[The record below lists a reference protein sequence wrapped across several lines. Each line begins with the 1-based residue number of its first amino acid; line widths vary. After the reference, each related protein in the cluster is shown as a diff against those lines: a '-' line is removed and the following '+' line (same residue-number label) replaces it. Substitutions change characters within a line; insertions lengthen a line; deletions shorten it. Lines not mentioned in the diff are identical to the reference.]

1 LEAKAVEK
9 YIRVSPRK
17 IKYVIDIIKNKPVE
31 QAVGILSLTPKRAAV
46 HIKKAVQ
53 SAAANAMENFK
64 EYKISEE
71 DLYIKEIFVTEG
83 PTLKRFKPRARGRAD
98 RVLKRTSHITVCVS
112 DDKNNQS
119 KKADSKIK
127 AKTGEKAAKTID
139 KKAGSQVKEQ
149 AKKPVT
155 AAGKANSKTKNR
167 ADSKSQSQVSKKEA
181 KN

>member
-1 LEAKAVEK
+1 MEAKAVEK

-31 QAVGILSLTPKRAAV
+31 QAVGILSLTPKRAAA
-46 HIKKAVQ
+46 HIRKAVQ

-64 EYKISEE
+64 EYKVSEE

-119 KKADSKIK
+119 KKPDSKIQ
-127 AKTGEKAAKTID
+127 AKTVQKAAKAID
-139 KKAGSQVKEQ
+139 KKAGSQIKVQ
-149 AKKPVT
+149 AKKTVN
-155 AAGKANSKTKNR
+155 AAGKENSKTKNR
-167 ADSKSQSQVSKKEA
+167 AGSKPKSQVSKKEA

>member
-9 YIRVSPRK
+9 YIRLSPRK

-46 HIKKAVQ
+46 YIRKAVQ

-64 EYKISEE
+64 EYKIAED

-98 RVLKRTSHITVCVS
+98 RVLKRTSHITVFVS
-112 DDKNNQS
+112 DDKN
-119 KKADSKIK
+119 KAVK
-127 AKTGEKAAKTID
+127 KTGKNIQAKSQEKDLKTEN
-139 KKAGSQVKEQ
+139 KKAGSKLKELVK
-149 AKKPVT
+149 KT
-155 AAGKANSKTKNR
+155 SSSAGKVNNKIKGR
-167 ADSKSQSQVSKKEA
+167 ADSKSGSQDNKKEA
-181 KN
+181 KD

>member
-17 IKYVIDIIKNKPVE
+17 VKYVIDIIKNKPVE
-31 QAVGILSLTPKRAAV
+31 QAVGILSLTPKSAAV

-64 EYKISEE
+64 EYKVSED

-119 KKADSKIK
+119 KKADSKIQPK
-127 AKTGEKAAKTID
+127 SGKKSANAIDEKAGGKTKEKV
-139 KKAGSQVKEQ
+139 KKTSA
-149 AKKPVT
+149 
-155 AAGKANSKTKNR
+155 AAGKENSKTKNR
-167 ADSKSQSQVSKKEA
+167 AGSKPQSQVSKKEA

>member
-1 LEAKAVEK
+1 MEAKAVEK

-31 QAVGILSLTPKRAAV
+31 QAVEILSLTPRGAAV
-46 HIKKAVQ
+46 HIRKAVQ

-71 DLYIKEIFVTEG
+71 DLFIKEIFVTDG

-112 DDKNNQS
+112 DDKNNQYKKTDS
-119 KKADSKIK
+119 KVQAKSKEKAAGIIDKKADSQI
-127 AKTGEKAAKTID
+127 
-139 KKAGSQVKEQ
+139 KEQ
-149 AKKPVT
+149 IKKPVT